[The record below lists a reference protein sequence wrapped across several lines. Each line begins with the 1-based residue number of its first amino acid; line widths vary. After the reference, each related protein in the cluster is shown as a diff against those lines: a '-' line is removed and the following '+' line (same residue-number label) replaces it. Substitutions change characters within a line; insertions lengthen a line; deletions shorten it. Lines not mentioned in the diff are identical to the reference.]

1 MNHKTVSVFKRIGR
15 AIVAVV
21 VEEIIRSL
29 TGSPLAIAIIPALQG
44 LGKYLR
50 EKKGAENIPF

>member
-1 MNHKTVSVFKRIGR
+1 MNHKTKSVFKRIGR

-21 VEEIIRSL
+21 IEETIRWL
-29 TGSPLAIAIIPALQG
+29 TGSPLAIAIIPAIQG

-50 EKKGAENIPF
+50 EKKHATNIPF

>member
-1 MNHKTVSVFKRIGR
+1 MNPKTKSVFKRIGR

-21 VEEIIRSL
+21 IEELVRLI
-29 TGSPLAIAIIPALQG
+29 TGSPYAIAIIPALQG

-50 EKKGAENIPF
+50 EKKGAGNIPF